1 MINSVSTV
9 SNAQATSATHAAQPR
24 PKVTESAKQSTSSQ
38 QDTVH
43 LSREALAATGD
54 VDHDGDSH

>member
-1 MINSVSTV
+1 MINPVSSPSTPFPPAATQ
-9 SNAQATSATHAAQPR
+9 SSGASPATQQKANAA
-24 PKVTESAKQSTSSQ
+24 

-43 LSREALAATGD
+43 LSQAALAATGD

>member
-1 MINSVSTV
+1 MINSISSLSSLYATGATQ
-9 SNAQATSATHAAQPR
+9 SPQAPPPTQQKTNP
-24 PKVTESAKQSTSSQ
+24 P

-43 LSREALAATGD
+43 LSKAALAATGD